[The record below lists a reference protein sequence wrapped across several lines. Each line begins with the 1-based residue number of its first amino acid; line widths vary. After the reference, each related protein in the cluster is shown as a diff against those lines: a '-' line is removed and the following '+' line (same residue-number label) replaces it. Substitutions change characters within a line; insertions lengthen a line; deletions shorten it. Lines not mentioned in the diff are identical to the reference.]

1 MQIVALLK
9 LLFSRR
15 GRAHQPNMAYVVTRV
30 ARRTSRRAAMISRVR
45 TYHPTTGLAADV
57 LDVDPLPFS
66 IITSA
71 ECNIDVVDSLKA
83 IDADPIPFSV
93 FTLREYPPSL
103 VTYVATSAHKF
114 TDATYDDDWQQRQQ
128 QEGIVALHRRRY
140 RWRCHRCT
148 LEPKSPN
155 KSLLNS
161 DTTIHICST
170 LSASAVVC
178 IRSQVCCRQTTRSG
192 SLLFPFKN
200 FCFKIRKLSPR
211 CEHKPEEV
219 ANIIH
224 KL

>member
-1 MQIVALLK
+1 MHCWLSNCNAATAIHIIHIAQAEQMQIVALLK

-57 LDVDPLPFS
+57 LDVDPIPFS
-66 IITSA
+66 IIITSA

-114 TDATYDDDWQQRQQ
+114 TDATSNDQWQQRKEQVVIA
-128 QEGIVALHRRRY
+128 GFHRRRY
-140 RWRCHRCT
+140 RI
-148 LEPKSPN
+148 
-155 KSLLNS
+155 LLACAEMTMGTS
-161 DTTIHICST
+161 CCICIMT
-170 LSASAVVC
+170 
-178 IRSQVCCRQTTRSG
+178 
-192 SLLFPFKN
+192 F
-200 FCFKIRKLSPR
+200 
-211 CEHKPEEV
+211 
-219 ANIIH
+219 
-224 KL
+224 